1 MPEGPPQHQIDRS
14 HARQH
19 ARPIVSQTLA
29 EMAPWLIIAVPLSMT
44 VYNCELNICEKYH
57 YIYSRCRALLGE
69 RAKGHI
75 EVGPNG
81 TPYFV
86 VLAA

>member
-29 EMAPWLIIAVPLSMT
+29 EMAPWLIIAVPLSLT
-44 VYNCELNICEKYH
+44 VYIGYLRKK
-57 YIYSRCRALLGE
+57 LGDDP
-69 RAKGHI
+69 RRPQMI
-75 EVGPNG
+75 ETVREAGYRYLPPKEG
-81 TPYFV
+81 G
-86 VLAA
+86 